1 MKLKQT
7 QSLELKQL
15 VGVKILDII
24 LQLLSDPLKLPLEST
39 YNLNSVK
46 TVTVSEDFLTLDENI
61 RQCQDMEQYDDC
73 STKHFVEQL
82 LNACKCLPIEMG
94 TSDKVM
100 SVLDFTKP
108 ILDFTKAVLD
118 FAKPLQDFTEPV
130 LHFMKP
136 LLDFTKPILDFT

>member
-15 VGVKILDII
+15 VGVKILNII

-82 LNACKCLPIEMG
+82 LNACKCLLTNCRYVICH
-94 TSDKVM
+94 TS
-100 SVLDFTKP
+100 
-108 ILDFTKAVLD
+108 
-118 FAKPLQDFTEPV
+118 AKSL
-130 LHFMKP
+130 
-136 LLDFTKPILDFT
+136 

>member
-1 MKLKQT
+1 M
-7 QSLELKQL
+7 
-15 VGVKILDII
+15 
-24 LQLLSDPLKLPLEST
+24 
-39 YNLNSVK
+39 
-46 TVTVSEDFLTLDENI
+46 SEDFLTLDENI

-100 SVLDFTKP
+100 SEMGTSDKVMSVLDFTKP

-118 FAKPLQDFTEPV
+118 FAKPLQDFTEHV
-130 LHFMKP
+130 IDIAIKP
-136 LLDFTKPILDFT
+136 LLDFT